1 MDEVEVTL
9 VVHRLLLLPFVLLTR
24 GLKIDDFCILMW
36 SAHSFRLLLVYID
49 KCDAGWQRILLYH
62 W

>member
-1 MDEVEVTL
+1 MDEIEVTL
-9 VVHRLLLLPFVLLTR
+9 VVHSLLLLPFVLFTS
-24 GLKIDDFCILMW
+24 GLKIDYFCILMW
-36 SAHSFRLLLVYID
+36 SDLSFRLLLVYID